1 MRKNLNIKVIN
12 AGKCMMCGKPI
23 KLVAPGGYSKL
34 PNILF
39 CEECDKKRQEQE
51 SKEE

>member
-1 MRKNLNIKVIN
+1 MELNIKVVN

-23 KLVAPGGYSKL
+23 KLVVHRGYRKL

-39 CEECDKKRQEQE
+39 CEECDQKRQEQE
-51 SKEE
+51 NKEEK

>member
-1 MRKNLNIKVIN
+1 MELNIKVVN

-23 KLVAPGGYSKL
+23 KIVVHRGYSKL

-39 CEECDKKRQEQE
+39 CEECENKRQ
-51 SKEE
+51 KEEK